1 MWCSSR
7 ASWSSHSLNAS
18 LLALA
23 VSSGLGLMK
32 TMGAS
37 GFPNPTWGRRSG
49 CASRAHGLSA
59 RSDSAIAH
67 PCNRLRASEPKNCRY
82 CWPLLTL
89 METTRGNGRSLRPSH
104 RVRRRKLIFHQWH
117 RSRPSTSRSSGVAST
132 PMGRSP
138 TCSTSGSPGSTWR
151 DMCRVRRSSRW
162 ANWSSGFPR
171 CREIARCS
179 PSAIAANAAWRRRAI
194 SSNSVTPPSET
205 STAVQP
211 RGSNAAIR
219 PKVHPPAEAVS
230 RRATATDSCQN
241 RLLDFGSEP
250 NHHDDDQPSLS
261 RPGGVAVSVLE
272 LVLVIMLLAVLVAL
286 VAVVIRRPSATGPS
300 DAVLAALA
308 DLGSLK
314 SHVETVS
321 NQQGALSQSLGMLQ
335 AAVQGVETKVLES
348 SAGVREAI
356 GKDLSDA
363 RIVVERLKVDGEERR
378 RMEED
383 VQASA
388 RRIETVLLG
397 SRTRGAAGENILQDA
412 FRQFPAEMID
422 MNFRVNGKVVEYA
435 LILATGKPLPIDSKW
450 PSPELLDRLGEAMQD
465 PTKEAAVVQEIERIL
480 RLKVRDVRQYIDPA
494 ATIGFALAAGP
505 APVFNACRR
514 AHLEAYRE
522 GVILMPYSM
531 TIPYVLAL
539 FRLHLQYARSIDL
552 ENLEGHLQQIDDNV
566 TALDRLLENSIARG
580 STMIQNAFNDAKRNV
595 GQMRGA
601 LAALRAV
608 PEVSVSPEPEVEDI
622 DEGDLALLMARR

>member
-1 MWCSSR
+1 
-7 ASWSSHSLNAS
+7 
-18 LLALA
+18 
-23 VSSGLGLMK
+23 
-32 TMGAS
+32 
-37 GFPNPTWGRRSG
+37 
-49 CASRAHGLSA
+49 
-59 RSDSAIAH
+59 
-67 PCNRLRASEPKNCRY
+67 
-82 CWPLLTL
+82 
-89 METTRGNGRSLRPSH
+89 
-104 RVRRRKLIFHQWH
+104 
-117 RSRPSTSRSSGVAST
+117 
-132 PMGRSP
+132 
-138 TCSTSGSPGSTWR
+138 
-151 DMCRVRRSSRW
+151 
-162 ANWSSGFPR
+162 
-171 CREIARCS
+171 
-179 PSAIAANAAWRRRAI
+179 
-194 SSNSVTPPSET
+194 
-205 STAVQP
+205 
-211 RGSNAAIR
+211 
-219 PKVHPPAEAVS
+219 
-230 RRATATDSCQN
+230 
-241 RLLDFGSEP
+241 
-250 NHHDDDQPSLS
+250 
-261 RPGGVAVSVLE
+261 VSVLE
-272 LVLVIMLLAVLVAL
+272 LVLTILLLTVLLGLAAVM
-286 VAVVIRRPSATGPS
+286 IRRPPATGPS

-308 DLGSLK
+308 DLGALK

-321 NQQGALSQSLGMLQ
+321 SQQGALSQSLGMLQ

-435 LILATGKPLPIDSKW
+435 LILANGKRLPIDSKW

-465 PTKEAAVVQEIERIL
+465 PAKEAALVQEIERIL

-494 ATIGFALAAGP
+494 ATIGFAVAAVP
-505 APVFNACRR
+505 DPIFNACRR

-552 ENLEGHLQQIDDNV
+552 ENLEGYLQQIDDNV

-608 PEVSVSPEPEVEDI
+608 PQASVSPEPEVDEI
-622 DEGDLALLMARR
+622 DDGELALLMSRR

>member
-1 MWCSSR
+1 
-7 ASWSSHSLNAS
+7 L
-18 LLALA
+18 
-23 VSSGLGLMK
+23 
-32 TMGAS
+32 
-37 GFPNPTWGRRSG
+37 
-49 CASRAHGLSA
+49 
-59 RSDSAIAH
+59 
-67 PCNRLRASEPKNCRY
+67 
-82 CWPLLTL
+82 
-89 METTRGNGRSLRPSH
+89 
-104 RVRRRKLIFHQWH
+104 
-117 RSRPSTSRSSGVAST
+117 
-132 PMGRSP
+132 
-138 TCSTSGSPGSTWR
+138 
-151 DMCRVRRSSRW
+151 
-162 ANWSSGFPR
+162 
-171 CREIARCS
+171 
-179 PSAIAANAAWRRRAI
+179 
-194 SSNSVTPPSET
+194 
-205 STAVQP
+205 
-211 RGSNAAIR
+211 
-219 PKVHPPAEAVS
+219 
-230 RRATATDSCQN
+230 
-241 RLLDFGSEP
+241 
-250 NHHDDDQPSLS
+250 
-261 RPGGVAVSVLE
+261 SVLE
-272 LVLVIMLLAVLVAL
+272 LVLVILLLAVLLGL
-286 VAVVIRRPSATGPS
+286 VAMVIRRPAATGPS

-308 DLGSLK
+308 DLGALK

-321 NQQGALSQSLGMLQ
+321 SQQGALSQSLGMLQ

-435 LILATGKPLPIDSKW
+435 LILANGKRLPIDSKW

-465 PTKEAAVVQEIERIL
+465 PAKEAALVQEIERIL

-494 ATIGFALAAGP
+494 ATIGFAVAAVP
-505 APVFNACRR
+505 DPIFNACRR

-552 ENLEGHLQQIDDNV
+552 ENLEGYLQQIDDNV

-608 PEVSVSPEPEVEDI
+608 PQAAAVSPEPEVEEINDG
-622 DEGDLALLMARR
+622 ELALLISRR

>member
-1 MWCSSR
+1 M
-7 ASWSSHSLNAS
+7 
-18 LLALA
+18 
-23 VSSGLGLMK
+23 
-32 TMGAS
+32 T
-37 GFPNPTWGRRSG
+37 
-49 CASRAHGLSA
+49 
-59 RSDSAIAH
+59 
-67 PCNRLRASEPKNCRY
+67 
-82 CWPLLTL
+82 
-89 METTRGNGRSLRPSH
+89 
-104 RVRRRKLIFHQWH
+104 
-117 RSRPSTSRSSGVAST
+117 
-132 PMGRSP
+132 
-138 TCSTSGSPGSTWR
+138 
-151 DMCRVRRSSRW
+151 
-162 ANWSSGFPR
+162 
-171 CREIARCS
+171 
-179 PSAIAANAAWRRRAI
+179 
-194 SSNSVTPPSET
+194 
-205 STAVQP
+205 
-211 RGSNAAIR
+211 
-219 PKVHPPAEAVS
+219 
-230 RRATATDSCQN
+230 
-241 RLLDFGSEP
+241 
-250 NHHDDDQPSLS
+250 
-261 RPGGVAVSVLE
+261 VLE
-272 LVLVIMLLAVLVAL
+272 LVLVIVLVAVLLGL
-286 VAVVIRRPSATGPS
+286 VAVVIRRPAATAPS

-308 DLGSLK
+308 DLGALK
-314 SHVETVS
+314 SNVETVS
-321 NQQGALSQSLGMLQ
+321 SQQGALSQSLGMLQ
-335 AAVQGVETKVLES
+335 AAIQGVETKVLES

-435 LILATGKPLPIDSKW
+435 LILANGKRLPIDSKW

-465 PTKEAAVVQEIERIL
+465 PAKEAAVVQEIERIL
-480 RLKVRDVRQYIDPA
+480 RLKVRDVRQYIDPSV
-494 ATIGFALAAGP
+494 TIGFALAAVP
-505 APVFNACRR
+505 DPIFNACRR

-552 ENLEGHLQQIDDNV
+552 ENLEGYLQQIDDNV

-608 PEVSVSPEPEVEDI
+608 PEASVSPEPEVEEI
-622 DEGDLALLMARR
+622 DERDLALLMSRPR

>member
-1 MWCSSR
+1 M
-7 ASWSSHSLNAS
+7 
-18 LLALA
+18 
-23 VSSGLGLMK
+23 
-32 TMGAS
+32 
-37 GFPNPTWGRRSG
+37 
-49 CASRAHGLSA
+49 
-59 RSDSAIAH
+59 
-67 PCNRLRASEPKNCRY
+67 
-82 CWPLLTL
+82 
-89 METTRGNGRSLRPSH
+89 
-104 RVRRRKLIFHQWH
+104 
-117 RSRPSTSRSSGVAST
+117 
-132 PMGRSP
+132 
-138 TCSTSGSPGSTWR
+138 
-151 DMCRVRRSSRW
+151 
-162 ANWSSGFPR
+162 
-171 CREIARCS
+171 
-179 PSAIAANAAWRRRAI
+179 
-194 SSNSVTPPSET
+194 
-205 STAVQP
+205 
-211 RGSNAAIR
+211 
-219 PKVHPPAEAVS
+219 
-230 RRATATDSCQN
+230 
-241 RLLDFGSEP
+241 
-250 NHHDDDQPSLS
+250 
-261 RPGGVAVSVLE
+261 
-272 LVLVIMLLAVLVAL
+272 
-286 VAVVIRRPSATGPS
+286 
-300 DAVLAALA
+300 LAALG

-321 NQQGALSQSLGMLQ
+321 AQQGALSQSLGMLQ

-435 LILATGKPLPIDSKW
+435 LILANGKRLPIDSKW

-465 PTKEAAVVQEIERIL
+465 PAKEAALVQEIERIM
-480 RLKVRDVRQYIDPA
+480 RLKVREVRQYIDPA
-494 ATIGFALAAGP
+494 TTIGFALAAVP
-505 APVFNACRR
+505 DPILNACRR

-539 FRLHLQYARSIDL
+539 YRLHLQYARSIDL
-552 ENLEGHLQQIDDNV
+552 ENLEGYLQQIDDNV

-601 LAALRAV
+601 LAALRAA
-608 PEVSVSPEPEVEDI
+608 PEVSVSPAPEVDEI

>member
-1 MWCSSR
+1 
-7 ASWSSHSLNAS
+7 
-18 LLALA
+18 
-23 VSSGLGLMK
+23 
-32 TMGAS
+32 
-37 GFPNPTWGRRSG
+37 
-49 CASRAHGLSA
+49 
-59 RSDSAIAH
+59 
-67 PCNRLRASEPKNCRY
+67 
-82 CWPLLTL
+82 
-89 METTRGNGRSLRPSH
+89 
-104 RVRRRKLIFHQWH
+104 
-117 RSRPSTSRSSGVAST
+117 
-132 PMGRSP
+132 
-138 TCSTSGSPGSTWR
+138 
-151 DMCRVRRSSRW
+151 
-162 ANWSSGFPR
+162 
-171 CREIARCS
+171 
-179 PSAIAANAAWRRRAI
+179 
-194 SSNSVTPPSET
+194 
-205 STAVQP
+205 
-211 RGSNAAIR
+211 
-219 PKVHPPAEAVS
+219 
-230 RRATATDSCQN
+230 
-241 RLLDFGSEP
+241 
-250 NHHDDDQPSLS
+250 
-261 RPGGVAVSVLE
+261 VSVLE
-272 LVLVIMLLAVLVAL
+272 LVLVVLLLAILISLLAQL
-286 VAVVIRRPSATGPS
+286 IRRPSATGPS

-308 DLGSLK
+308 DLGALK
-314 SHVETVS
+314 SHLETVS
-321 NQQGALSQSLGMLQ
+321 SQQSSLTQSFGMLQ

-363 RIVVERLKVDGEERR
+363 RIVVERLKIDGEERR

-435 LILATGKPLPIDSKW
+435 LILANGKRLPIDSKW

-465 PTKEAAVVQEIERIL
+465 PAKEVAIVQEIERIL

-494 ATIGFALAAGP
+494 STLAFAVAAVP
-505 APVFNACRR
+505 DPVFNACRR

-552 ENLEGHLQQIDDNV
+552 ENLEGYLQQIDDNV
-566 TALDRLLENSIARG
+566 TALDRVLENSIARG

-601 LAALRAV
+601 LAAMRAV
-608 PEVSVSPEPEVEDI
+608 PQASLVPESERI
-622 DEGDLALLMARR
+622 DEVDERDLTLLISRR

>member
-1 MWCSSR
+1 
-7 ASWSSHSLNAS
+7 
-18 LLALA
+18 
-23 VSSGLGLMK
+23 
-32 TMGAS
+32 
-37 GFPNPTWGRRSG
+37 
-49 CASRAHGLSA
+49 
-59 RSDSAIAH
+59 
-67 PCNRLRASEPKNCRY
+67 
-82 CWPLLTL
+82 
-89 METTRGNGRSLRPSH
+89 
-104 RVRRRKLIFHQWH
+104 
-117 RSRPSTSRSSGVAST
+117 
-132 PMGRSP
+132 
-138 TCSTSGSPGSTWR
+138 
-151 DMCRVRRSSRW
+151 
-162 ANWSSGFPR
+162 
-171 CREIARCS
+171 
-179 PSAIAANAAWRRRAI
+179 
-194 SSNSVTPPSET
+194 
-205 STAVQP
+205 
-211 RGSNAAIR
+211 
-219 PKVHPPAEAVS
+219 
-230 RRATATDSCQN
+230 
-241 RLLDFGSEP
+241 
-250 NHHDDDQPSLS
+250 
-261 RPGGVAVSVLE
+261 VSVLE
-272 LVLVIMLLAVLVAL
+272 LVLAMLLLAVLLGL
-286 VAVVIRRPSATGPS
+286 VAVVIRRPAANAPS

-308 DLGSLK
+308 DLGALK

-321 NQQGALSQSLGMLQ
+321 SQQGALSQSLGMLQ

-435 LILATGKPLPIDSKW
+435 LILANGKRLPIDSKW
-450 PSPELLDRLGEAMQD
+450 PSPDLLDRLGEAMQD
-465 PTKEAAVVQEIERIL
+465 PAKEVAVVQEIERIL
-480 RLKVRDVRQYIDPA
+480 RLKVRDVRQYIDPS
-494 ATIGFALAAGP
+494 ATIGFALAAVP
-505 APVFNACRR
+505 DPIFNACRR

-552 ENLEGHLQQIDDNV
+552 ENLEGYLQQIDDNV

-601 LAALRAV
+601 LAALRVA
-608 PEVSVSPEPEVEDI
+608 PQASVGGEPEVDEI
-622 DEGDLALLMARR
+622 DERDLALLMSRPR

>member
-1 MWCSSR
+1 M
-7 ASWSSHSLNAS
+7 N
-18 LLALA
+18 
-23 VSSGLGLMK
+23 
-32 TMGAS
+32 
-37 GFPNPTWGRRSG
+37 
-49 CASRAHGLSA
+49 
-59 RSDSAIAH
+59 
-67 PCNRLRASEPKNCRY
+67 
-82 CWPLLTL
+82 
-89 METTRGNGRSLRPSH
+89 
-104 RVRRRKLIFHQWH
+104 
-117 RSRPSTSRSSGVAST
+117 
-132 PMGRSP
+132 
-138 TCSTSGSPGSTWR
+138 
-151 DMCRVRRSSRW
+151 
-162 ANWSSGFPR
+162 
-171 CREIARCS
+171 
-179 PSAIAANAAWRRRAI
+179 
-194 SSNSVTPPSET
+194 
-205 STAVQP
+205 
-211 RGSNAAIR
+211 
-219 PKVHPPAEAVS
+219 
-230 RRATATDSCQN
+230 
-241 RLLDFGSEP
+241 
-250 NHHDDDQPSLS
+250 
-261 RPGGVAVSVLE
+261 VLE
-272 LVLVIMLLAVLVAL
+272 LVLVVLLLAILLGLVAL
-286 VAVVIRRPSATGPS
+286 LMRRPSAIGPS

-321 NQQGALSQSLGMLQ
+321 TQQSSLTQSLGMLQ
-335 AAVQGVETKVLES
+335 AAVQGVESKVLES

-435 LILATGKPLPIDSKW
+435 LILANGKRLPIDSKW
-450 PSPELLDRLGEAMQD
+450 PSPELLDRLGEALQD
-465 PTKEAAVVQEIERIL
+465 PAKEAAVVSEIERIL

-494 ATIGFALAAGP
+494 ATLGFAVAAVP
-505 APVFNACRR
+505 DPVFNACRR

-552 ENLEGHLQQIDDNV
+552 ENLEGYLQQIDDNV

-601 LAALRAV
+601 VAAMRAV
-608 PEVSVSPEPEVEDI
+608 PQASLAPAPEHI
-622 DEGDLALLMARR
+622 DQVDERDLTLLISRR

>member
-1 MWCSSR
+1 
-7 ASWSSHSLNAS
+7 L
-18 LLALA
+18 
-23 VSSGLGLMK
+23 
-32 TMGAS
+32 
-37 GFPNPTWGRRSG
+37 
-49 CASRAHGLSA
+49 
-59 RSDSAIAH
+59 
-67 PCNRLRASEPKNCRY
+67 
-82 CWPLLTL
+82 
-89 METTRGNGRSLRPSH
+89 
-104 RVRRRKLIFHQWH
+104 
-117 RSRPSTSRSSGVAST
+117 
-132 PMGRSP
+132 
-138 TCSTSGSPGSTWR
+138 
-151 DMCRVRRSSRW
+151 
-162 ANWSSGFPR
+162 
-171 CREIARCS
+171 
-179 PSAIAANAAWRRRAI
+179 
-194 SSNSVTPPSET
+194 
-205 STAVQP
+205 
-211 RGSNAAIR
+211 
-219 PKVHPPAEAVS
+219 
-230 RRATATDSCQN
+230 
-241 RLLDFGSEP
+241 
-250 NHHDDDQPSLS
+250 
-261 RPGGVAVSVLE
+261 SVLE
-272 LVLVIMLLAVLVAL
+272 LVLAILLLAVLLGL
-286 VAVVIRRPSATGPS
+286 VAVMIRRPAATGPS

-308 DLGSLK
+308 DLGALK

-321 NQQGALSQSLGMLQ
+321 SQQGALSQSLGMLQ

-435 LILATGKPLPIDSKW
+435 LILANGKRLPIDSKW
-450 PSPELLDRLGEAMQD
+450 PSPELLDRLGDAMQD
-465 PTKEAAVVQEIERIL
+465 PAKEAALVQEIERIL

-494 ATIGFALAAGP
+494 ATIGFAVAAVP
-505 APVFNACRR
+505 DPIFNACRR

-552 ENLEGHLQQIDDNV
+552 ENLEGYLQQIDDNV

-608 PEVSVSPEPEVEDI
+608 PQAAAVTPEPEVEEINDG
-622 DEGDLALLMARR
+622 ELRLLMSRR

>member
-1 MWCSSR
+1 V
-7 ASWSSHSLNAS
+7 N
-18 LLALA
+18 
-23 VSSGLGLMK
+23 
-32 TMGAS
+32 
-37 GFPNPTWGRRSG
+37 
-49 CASRAHGLSA
+49 
-59 RSDSAIAH
+59 
-67 PCNRLRASEPKNCRY
+67 
-82 CWPLLTL
+82 
-89 METTRGNGRSLRPSH
+89 
-104 RVRRRKLIFHQWH
+104 
-117 RSRPSTSRSSGVAST
+117 
-132 PMGRSP
+132 
-138 TCSTSGSPGSTWR
+138 
-151 DMCRVRRSSRW
+151 
-162 ANWSSGFPR
+162 
-171 CREIARCS
+171 
-179 PSAIAANAAWRRRAI
+179 
-194 SSNSVTPPSET
+194 
-205 STAVQP
+205 
-211 RGSNAAIR
+211 
-219 PKVHPPAEAVS
+219 
-230 RRATATDSCQN
+230 
-241 RLLDFGSEP
+241 
-250 NHHDDDQPSLS
+250 
-261 RPGGVAVSVLE
+261 VLE
-272 LVLVIMLLAVLVAL
+272 LVLVILLLAVLLGL
-286 VAVVIRRPSATGPS
+286 VAVVIRRPSTTGPS

-308 DLGSLK
+308 DLGALK

-321 NQQGALSQSLGMLQ
+321 NQQGALSQSLGMIQ
-335 AAVQGVETKVLES
+335 AAVQGVESKVLES

-435 LILATGKPLPIDSKW
+435 LILANGKRLPIDSKW

-465 PTKEAAVVQEIERIL
+465 PAKEAALVQEIERIM
-480 RLKVRDVRQYIDPA
+480 RVKVREVRQYIDPA
-494 ATIGFALAAGP
+494 ATIGFALAAVP
-505 APVFNACRR
+505 DPILNACRR

-539 FRLHLQYARSIDL
+539 YRLHLQYARSIDL
-552 ENLEGHLQQIDDNV
+552 ENLEGYLQQIEDNV
-566 TALDRLLENSIARG
+566 TGLDRLLENSIAKG

-608 PEVSVSPEPEVEDI
+608 PQASVAPEPEV
-622 DEGDLALLMARR
+622 DEIADGELTLLMTRR

>member
-1 MWCSSR
+1 
-7 ASWSSHSLNAS
+7 
-18 LLALA
+18 
-23 VSSGLGLMK
+23 
-32 TMGAS
+32 
-37 GFPNPTWGRRSG
+37 
-49 CASRAHGLSA
+49 
-59 RSDSAIAH
+59 
-67 PCNRLRASEPKNCRY
+67 
-82 CWPLLTL
+82 
-89 METTRGNGRSLRPSH
+89 
-104 RVRRRKLIFHQWH
+104 
-117 RSRPSTSRSSGVAST
+117 
-132 PMGRSP
+132 
-138 TCSTSGSPGSTWR
+138 
-151 DMCRVRRSSRW
+151 
-162 ANWSSGFPR
+162 
-171 CREIARCS
+171 
-179 PSAIAANAAWRRRAI
+179 
-194 SSNSVTPPSET
+194 
-205 STAVQP
+205 
-211 RGSNAAIR
+211 
-219 PKVHPPAEAVS
+219 
-230 RRATATDSCQN
+230 
-241 RLLDFGSEP
+241 
-250 NHHDDDQPSLS
+250 
-261 RPGGVAVSVLE
+261 VSVLE
-272 LVLVIMLLAVLVAL
+272 LVLVILLLAVLLVL

-308 DLGSLK
+308 DLGALK
-314 SHVETVS
+314 SNVETVS
-321 NQQGALSQSLGMLQ
+321 SQQGALSQSLGMLQ
-335 AAVQGVETKVLES
+335 TAVQGVETKVLES

-435 LILATGKPLPIDSKW
+435 LILANGKRLPIDSKW

-465 PTKEAAVVQEIERIL
+465 PAKEATVVQEIERIL
-480 RLKVRDVRQYIDPA
+480 RLKVRDVKQYIDPA
-494 ATIGFALAAGP
+494 ATIGFALAAVP
-505 APVFNACRR
+505 DPVFNACRR

-552 ENLEGHLQQIDDNV
+552 ENLEGYLQQIDDNV

-601 LAALRAV
+601 LAALRAA
-608 PEVSVSPEPEVEDI
+608 PQVSVNPEPDVEEI
-622 DEGDLALLMARR
+622 DEGNLTLLMSRR